1 MTLNLA
7 LRKIVSTDDVLY
19 IAFNQDHGCFSVG
32 TELGFRIYNC
42 DPFRETFRRNFPN
55 GGIGIVEMLFRCNI
69 LALVG
74 GGKTPCFPTNR
85 VKLWDDHTMQVIGD
99 LSFKDPV
106 HAVRLRRDKVV
117 VATGTMVYVYSFDKL
132 ELQQRYNT
140 FDNPLGVFALSPSTS
155 RCVLVCPAL
164 QAGVARIEDLT
175 DDKGGFLNAHESPL
189 SMLAISSDG
198 TLVATASEKGTLI
211 RVFDAVT
218 NQRKKEFR
226 RGSEAVVI
234 YSLSFSVDAK
244 FIACSSSHGT
254 IHVFSLD
261 DAQGEAPA
269 ANRKSMLSALSSVS
283 PYFASE
289 WSYAWYKGLECPA
302 VCAFGQHSDT
312 LLVVCA
318 DGKFL
323 LLQQQSGGGELTK
336 AREFT
341 FPQKQS

>member
-244 FIACSSSHGT
+244 FIACRGRPRRPTARACSRRSPACRHTLPVNGATRGTRGWSAPPCAPSASTLIRYWWCAPTGNFYCCSSSQAEASSPRPGS
-254 IHVFSLD
+254 SLSRRSSPD
-261 DAQGEAPA
+261 PRARCGRGAP
-269 ANRKSMLSALSSVS
+269 
-283 PYFASE
+283 
-289 WSYAWYKGLECPA
+289 
-302 VCAFGQHSDT
+302 
-312 LLVVCA
+312 
-318 DGKFL
+318 
-323 LLQQQSGGGELTK
+323 
-336 AREFT
+336 
-341 FPQKQS
+341 